1 MKKMKLLSF
10 NDIIF
15 KIMKNINKT
24 KLIAC
29 LNPQTLEKDFKYL
42 SENVPDMVEYRAD
55 LVDDYEKIISQL
67 KFVREKINVP
77 VLFTLRDKKEGG
89 IFSGNDN
96 QRILIYNSV
105 MPFVD
110 AIDLET
116 INAHC
121 LEKLENISDK
131 TIILSFHDFK
141 KTPSILDLEKCI
153 KKANEAKADIVKLAA
168 FCKNEE
174 DSERLLSLPGK
185 FKNLKISVVGMGPF
199 GKKVRKTAPKYGS
212 VLGYASTTSAVAP
225 GQLSVAEL
233 REAWQED

>member
-1 MKKMKLLSF
+1 
-10 NDIIF
+10 
-15 KIMKNINKT
+15 MKNIK
-24 KLIAC
+24 KILLIAC
-29 LNPQTLEKDFKYL
+29 LNPKSLEEDLQYL
-42 SENVPDMVEYRAD
+42 SGNAPDMVEYRAD
-55 LVDDYEKIISQL
+55 LVEDYNDIILQL
-67 KFVREKINVP
+67 KFVCEKIKVP

-89 IFSGNDN
+89 KFSGNDN
-96 QRILIYNSV
+96 ERVLIYNSA

-141 KTPSILDLEKCI
+141 KTLSISELENYI
-153 KKANEAKADIVKLAA
+153 KKANEAKADIIKIAA
-168 FCKNEE
+168 FCKTKE
-174 DSERLLSLPGK
+174 DSERLLLLPGK

-199 GKKVRKTAPKYGS
+199 GKKVRKIAPKYGS

-225 GQLSVAEL
+225 SQLSVAEL
-233 REAWQED
+233 REAWNYYF

>member
-1 MKKMKLLSF
+1 
-10 NDIIF
+10 
-15 KIMKNINKT
+15 MKNIKKT
-24 KLIAC
+24 ILIAC
-29 LNPQTLEKDFKYL
+29 LNPQTLEEDFKYL
-42 SENVPDMVEYRAD
+42 AENAPDMVEYRAD
-55 LVDDYEKIISQL
+55 LVDEYNDIISQL
-67 KFVREKINVP
+67 KFVREKIKVP
-77 VLFTLRDKKEGG
+77 ILFTLRDKKEGG
-89 IFSGNDN
+89 KFLGDDIE
-96 QRILIYNSV
+96 RILIYNSV

-141 KTPSILDLEKCI
+141 KTPSILELENCI
-153 KKANEAKADIVKLAA
+153 KKANEAKADFVKLAT

-199 GKKVRKTAPKYGS
+199 GKKVRKIAPEFGS

-233 REAWQED
+233 REAWREN

>member
-1 MKKMKLLSF
+1 MVQK
-10 NDIIF
+10 
-15 KIMKNINKT
+15 NKT

-29 LNPQTLEKDFKYL
+29 LNPQTLNKDFKYL
-42 SENVPDMVEYRAD
+42 AENVPDMVEYRAD

-89 IFSGNDN
+89 KFLGDDN
-96 QRILIYNSV
+96 ERILIYNSAI
-105 MPFVD
+105 PFVD

-121 LEKLENISDK
+121 LEKLENISNK

-141 KTPSILDLEKCI
+141 KTPSISELENCI
-153 KKANEAKADIVKLAA
+153 KKANDAKAGIVKIAA

-174 DSERLLSLPGK
+174 DSERLLSLPRK

-199 GKKVRKTAPKYGS
+199 GKKVRKIAPKYGS

-233 REAWQED
+233 RKAWQKYL